1 MNIHSSVNISR
12 WYAWAVSFQHTTQQT
27 KGSHRSEDMRFLLLR
42 FKYFD
47 EAWILVML
55 ERLTHSC
62 VIGCKGGKR
71 WGGKIAVNKRESE

>member
-1 MNIHSSVNISR
+1 MNIHSGVNISR
-12 WYAWAVSFQHTTQQT
+12 WYARAVSFQHTTQQT

-62 VIGCKGGKR
+62 DWLQRGKEMG
-71 WGGKIAVNKRESE
+71 WKNSCE